1 MNSIFRKL
9 TGAVVVASF
18 IFASSTAFA
27 SGSKTYRVTITN
39 ITNSII
45 FTPIV
50 VASHREKI
58 SIFKLGEPAS
68 EALAK
73 IAESGMHDLLDVM
86 LANNG
91 ADVGNSGE
99 PLLPGHSV
107 DVMVSAEHGAR
118 RITVASM
125 LLPTNDGFFA
135 LNGVK
140 VPKRGSMTYYSPGYD
155 AGSEANDD
163 DCDNIPGPT
172 CHPGDT
178 TGIGGLSDPDNT
190 DEGYVHIHRGIQGAV
205 SNIPD
210 DIDPMFENDVFDWRN
225 PVAKITITR
234 IRSHGDHNDDDDDD
248 DD

>member
-1 MNSIFRKL
+1 MYSIFRKL
-9 TGAVVVASF
+9 TGAAVVASLV
-18 IFASSTAFA
+18 FASSSALA
-27 SGSKTYRVTITN
+27 SGSKMYRVTITN
-39 ITNSII
+39 ITNSMI
-45 FTPIV
+45 FTPIL
-50 VASHREKI
+50 VASHRKKI
-58 SIFKLGEPAS
+58 SIFELGEEAS
-68 EALAK
+68 DALAE
-73 IAESGMHDLLDVM
+73 IAESGSPASLAVI

-91 ADVGNSGE
+91 ADVGNSGG

-107 DVMVSAEHGAR
+107 DVMVSAEHEAR

-135 LNGVK
+135 LNGAK
-140 VPKRGSMTYYSPGYD
+140 VPKRGSVTYYSPGYD

-234 IRSHGDHNDDDDDD
+234 IGDGDDDEDDDD
-248 DD
+248 

>member
-1 MNSIFRKL
+1 MFTIFRKL
-9 TGAVVVASF
+9 TGAAIVASLVF
-18 IFASSTAFA
+18 TSSSALA
-27 SGSKTYRVTITN
+27 SGSKMYRVTITN

-50 VASHREKI
+50 VASHRNKI
-58 SIFKLGEPAS
+58 SIFELGEPAS
-68 EALAK
+68 AALAT
-73 IAESGMHDLLDVM
+73 IAESGGHDPLDLM

-91 ADVGNSGE
+91 ADVGNSGA
-99 PLLPGHSV
+99 PLLPGTSV

-140 VPKRGSMTYYSPGYD
+140 APKRGSVTYYSPGYD

-172 CHPGDT
+172 CQDGNSLPGE
-178 TGIGGLSDPDNT
+178 GGLSDDDPRFFPSDKG

-205 SNIPD
+205 TGLVGNFKGI
-210 DIDPMFENDVFDWRN
+210 VFDWRN

-234 IRSHGDHNDDDDDD
+234 IR
-248 DD
+248 